1 LSNGT
6 NSNKSFYQTR
16 GPGNVRETI
25 WIAHPAEVIQK
36 YCSRYSEVKQSSNE
50 VGVLLIVP
58 ALSEETLSQA
68 RNLFR
73 EYATMPGVAPCIE
86 DFEKEVASLPGA
98 YAPPAGRLL
107 LTIEESPGDPGEAAG
122 CAALRRL
129 EQDACEM
136 KRLYVRPAFRGKG
149 VGQGLVNELIAE
161 ARSIGYQRML
171 LDTLPSMNAAH
182 QLYRTLGFREIPCY
196 QKNPIPGALFFELA
210 LR

>member
-1 LSNGT
+1 
-6 NSNKSFYQTR
+6 
-16 GPGNVRETI
+16 
-25 WIAHPAEVIQK
+25 
-36 YCSRYSEVKQSSNE
+36 
-50 VGVLLIVP
+50 VLRIVP
-58 ALSEETLSQA
+58 VLSEETLSQA

-86 DFEKEVASLPGA
+86 DFGKEVASLPGA
-98 YAPPAGRLL
+98 YAPPDGRLL
-107 LTIEESPGDPGEAAG
+107 LTIEESTGNPGEPAG

-149 VGQGLVNELIAE
+149 AAQGLVKELIAE
-161 ARSIGYQRML
+161 ARSIGYQRMQ
-171 LDTLPSMNAAH
+171 LDTLPSMKGAH
-182 QLYRTLGFREIPCY
+182 KLYRTFGFREIPCY